1 MQFATM
7 ALSINDIITKVDDWV
22 WGWVL
27 IVLILA
33 AGVRFGA
40 DRRSLRKMNP
50 MPRPPLLGEVASSE
64 AMMTERFN
72 TTCCTTQLKNPLPM
86 IRQGI
91 FCCT

>member
-33 AGVRFGA
+33 AGVWLTVRTGFVQVRHIG
-40 DRRSLRKMNP
+40 
-50 MPRPPLLGEVASSE
+50 
-64 AMMTERFN
+64 
-72 TTCCTTQLKNPLPM
+72 
-86 IRQGI
+86 
-91 FCCT
+91 